1 MVLHKVESHLLS
13 LHLDGNLEGDDHAG
27 GAGSVPASS
36 SLVIYMAAC
45 HLQPFGLK
53 MTHAL

>member
-45 HLQPFGLK
+45 HLQPFGLE